1 MPASQ
6 TITAAGGGFYIKQHT
21 VFNNVLTHKYLFDI
35 LDAEYSKFLSFER
48 VVQLG
53 KPDLYDKAHQKVKE
67 VLASPPKNLFQMM
80 FSVKSRLLPEKPKR
94 S

>member
-1 MPASQ
+1 MSKDEHNL
-6 TITAAGGGFYIKQHT
+6 KQHA

-48 VVQLG
+48 VVQLS
-53 KPDLYDKAHQKVKE
+53 KPDLYDKAHQKVQE
-67 VLASPPKNLFQMM
+67 ILASPPKNLFQMM